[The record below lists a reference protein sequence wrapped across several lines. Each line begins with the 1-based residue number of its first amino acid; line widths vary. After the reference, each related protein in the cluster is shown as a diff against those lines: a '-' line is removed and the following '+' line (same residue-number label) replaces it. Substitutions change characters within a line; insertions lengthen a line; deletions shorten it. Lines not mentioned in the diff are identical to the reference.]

1 MKIKIFTLLLMLF
14 SAFSIFAEPIKNI
27 RFATE
32 ASYPPFEYIDQSGQI
47 KGFDIDLA
55 RALCEQLKAQCT
67 FTNQSF
73 NSLIP
78 SLKLGKFDAIIA
90 ALGITK
96 EREEQVDFTHPY
108 YEPSASFVAPLSKRY
123 TIASLVSK
131 TIGVQQGTTFE
142 KYLKEKYQ
150 NQSTLK
156 SYASIQDAFLDLV
169 SGRIDLVLA
178 DTPIAQE
185 WLKREE
191 NSKNFGIVDHPIV
204 DHNYFGSG
212 YGIAVRKENNTL
224 LQSLNDALSKIK
236 KAGQYD
242 TLMKKYF
249 GH

>member
-90 ALGITK
+90 QDPNPFTWAPGLVGNDMSPADFHETIEEVARQHSIILPRRISTK
-96 EREEQVDFTHPY
+96 R
-108 YEPSASFVAPLSKRY
+108 S
-123 TIASLVSK
+123 
-131 TIGVQQGTTFE
+131 
-142 KYLKEKYQ
+142 
-150 NQSTLK
+150 
-156 SYASIQDAFLDLV
+156 
-169 SGRIDLVLA
+169 
-178 DTPIAQE
+178 
-185 WLKREE
+185 
-191 NSKNFGIVDHPIV
+191 
-204 DHNYFGSG
+204 
-212 YGIAVRKENNTL
+212 
-224 LQSLNDALSKIK
+224 
-236 KAGQYD
+236 
-242 TLMKKYF
+242 
-249 GH
+249 